1 LNGGPACSSMD
12 GLWIENGPFRLQPGN
27 NENGSGDWKNI
38 EFDAYSWHKA
48 PAYTLY
54 IDQPVGT
61 GLAFTTSG
69 HYPSTDEL
77 VNIDFYYFLTE
88 FMKLHSDKFLDNA
101 SGNGGNTQN
110 GVITPTL
117 RRPLYFSGES
127 HAGHYIPSMMNYIR
141 KQNMKITTT
150 TTQEQQNGGNG
161 APTDSV
167 LMPLSGALI
176 GNGWFDPIYQY
187 SAHEAAYGHGIIGKG
202 QERSLALKEEKCRVQ
217 LRKGKYVSSICFDL
231 LDEVVTNSLG
241 SKTSGALY
249 KVSQYDYRKW
259 ELIHGNRDFPP
270 GHKDVEAYLGQTSKI
285 KNAPVQDV
293 LKAIH
298 ATPSWTAG
306 QRYREC
312 TDPPY
317 NALKHQD
324 GLGVTQDIIELLNHE
339 PEEDGGQQHKIEL
352 LFFNGIQDL
361 ICNHVG
367 NENALENLQWK
378 HITEYQTS
386 TRYGWKSQSLD
397 KLGGYMKGY
406 NNLSFLKILNSG
418 HMVPMDVPDVALD
431 MLQTFIY
438 KQSFETYNQNI
449 NVVAATG
456 ATGSGGGGSSSNTPC
471 PQCPQQEKC
480 PDNTNDN
487 TVACPVCEDEDGDPE
502 FCTKR
507 DCESKYDFSS
517 STSTSI
523 STLPTSMSSSPIVT
537 GVVIGVAILS
547 TLLGM
552 GCLVYYCLCRRRNNG
567 NSTKY
572 GSVNVELSNS
582 SSMNG
587 RGKTNGYSDDDS
599 DNEDDDIEIDEEY
612 DSGIR
617 QRAQL
622 A

>member
-1 LNGGPACSSMD
+1 MD
-12 GLWIENGPFRLQPGN
+12 GLWIENGPFRLKPGS
-27 NENGSGDWKNI
+27 NGSGNGNWENI
-38 EFDAYSWHKA
+38 EFDSYSWHKA

-69 HYPSTDEL
+69 QYPSNDEL

-88 FMKLHSDKFLDNA
+88 FMKLHSDKFLDNNNNNVVVP
-101 SGNGGNTQN
+101 SSSIKGGGGNKVATT
-110 GVITPTL
+110 IPTL
-117 RRPLYFSGES
+117 KRPFYFSGES

-141 KQNMKITTT
+141 KQNMKI
-150 TTQEQQNGGNG
+150 QEQNQIGG
-161 APTDSV
+161 SV
-167 LMPLSGALI
+167 VIMPLSGALI

-202 QERSLALKEEKCRVQ
+202 QERSLALKEEKCREQ
-217 LRKGKYVSSICFDL
+217 LMKGRYTSNICFDL
-231 LDEVVTNSLG
+231 LDEVVGNSLG
-241 SKTSGALY
+241 GKTSGSLY
-249 KVSQYDYRKW
+249 KVSQYDYSKW
-259 ELIHGNRDFPP
+259 ELIRGGRDFPP

-285 KNAPVQDV
+285 ANAPIQDV

-317 NALKHQD
+317 NALMHQD
-324 GLGVTQDIIELLNHE
+324 GLGVTQDIIELLNYE
-339 PEEDGGQQHKIEL
+339 PGDDENNNGGGGGVQVQQHKIEL
-352 LFFNGIQDL
+352 LFFNGINDL

-367 NENALENLQWK
+367 NENALENLQWN
-378 HITEYQTS
+378 HLMEYQTS
-386 TRYGWKSQSLD
+386 KRYGWKSQSID

-406 NNLSFLKILNSG
+406 QNLSFLKILNSG

-449 NVVAATG
+449 DVLAMAAATTTTTT
-456 ATGSGGGGSSSNTPC
+456 TGNGGTTPC
-471 PQCPQQEKC
+471 PQCPQQGKC
-480 PDNTNDN
+480 PDNNNNINID
-487 TVACPVCEDEDGDPE
+487 CSFCEDDDAE

-517 STSTSI
+517 SSSST
-523 STLPTSMSSSPIVT
+523 STLPTISSSPIVS
-537 GVVIGVAILS
+537 GAVIGVAVFS
-547 TLLGM
+547 SLLGM
-552 GCLVYYCLCRRRNNG
+552 GCFVYYCLCRRRNNG
-567 NSTKY
+567 NTKY
-572 GSVNVELSNS
+572 GSVNVELSN
-582 SSMNG
+582 G
-587 RGKTNGYSDDDS
+587 GGGGKMNGYSDDENGRDS
-599 DNEDDDIEIDEEY
+599 SEDDIEIDEEF

-617 QRAQL
+617 QRGQL